1 MDGECGGIEGVSAV
15 FFVNTWSSG
24 SRKLV
29 AKFGASGPGFCVRA
43 GARILAGVLRILG
56 WLWGFWQLGGEVFG
70 EEFFGA
76 GSDEVVEEVGFEGGF
91 VRVREV

>member
-1 MDGECGGIEGVSAV
+1 MRV
-15 FFVNTWSSG
+15 G
-24 SRKLV
+24 S
-29 AKFGASGPGFCVRA
+29 
-43 GARILAGVLRILG
+43 RILAGVLGILG

-76 GSDEVVEEVGFEGGF
+76 GSGEVLKQVVLEFGL